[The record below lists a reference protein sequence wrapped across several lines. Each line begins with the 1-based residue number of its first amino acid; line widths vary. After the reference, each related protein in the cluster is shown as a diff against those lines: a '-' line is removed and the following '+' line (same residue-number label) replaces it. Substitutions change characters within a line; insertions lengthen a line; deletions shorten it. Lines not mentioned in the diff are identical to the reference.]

1 MFKATSHRFARLFRD
16 RKSGRFLSCPI
27 IFYTKTWSF
36 FHLNMPSSSSPL
48 LDVLS
53 NACLAHLITGFTY
66 VLIPPSRLMRYPFF
80 LIILVFIHR
89 AVISTRP
96 INGIG
101 DQISTYLC
109 GFALYAHYYLIVIR
123 EIAPPVTSSLEQ
135 LSNVAAFYFSP
146 RRKLSAGRIP
156 SFSASDPKYVPSRLA
171 FIFAGIRRLL
181 FAFAFIHF
189 QRNYSL
195 NTIASDY
202 GPPRDRL
209 LSRIL
214 TFSVQNP
221 NDKISVIECIIR
233 VYITLTVLAMEYNI
247 HNLVHTSASI
257 IGVGLLRHSPSQW
270 PPIYGPLKEAYT
282 VRRFYGIF
290 YHSLMRNAF
299 VGNAA
304 WLVDPVLFWG
314 SHSTITNRVISPRK
328 SFVRKWLINLVALA
342 ICGMMHSVALSTADG
357 CPPGYF
363 QMRYY
368 LYILVGMLVEDSMFW
383 LFKQLRPR
391 PLHQDRIGF
400 CLRFCG
406 YLWVFLFHFWMI
418 PNSLYPNL
426 FCEVELQ
433 LETAI

>member
-1 MFKATSHRFARLFRD
+1 
-16 RKSGRFLSCPI
+16 
-27 IFYTKTWSF
+27 
-36 FHLNMPSSSSPL
+36 MPSSSSPL

-290 YHSLMRNAF
+290 YHNIMRNAF
-299 VGNAA
+299 IGNAA
-304 WLVDPVLFWG
+304 WIVDSFLLWV
-314 SHSTITNRVISPRK
+314 SHSTIISRII
-328 SFVRKWLINLVALA
+328 SSCIRDIRRGLINLVALV
-342 ICGMMHSVALSTADG
+342 ICGIMHSVAIFTIDS
-357 CPPGYF
+357 CPRDS

-368 LYILVGMLVEDSMFW
+368 FYIFIGMLTEDSIFW
-383 LFKQLRPR
+383 LFKRLHLRH
-391 PLHQDRIGF
+391 LHRDRIGVY
-400 CLRFCG
+400 LRFWG
-406 YLWVFLFHFWMI
+406 YLWVFLFHCWMI
-418 PNSLYPNL
+418 PNSLYPDIYCDMML
-426 FCEVELQ
+426 RIAKYKAQ
-433 LETAI
+433 S

>member
-1 MFKATSHRFARLFRD
+1 
-16 RKSGRFLSCPI
+16 
-27 IFYTKTWSF
+27 
-36 FHLNMPSSSSPL
+36 MPSLSSSL

-53 NACLAHLITGFTY
+53 NACLAHLIAGFTY

-80 LIILVFIHR
+80 LIILVFVHR

-96 INGIG
+96 IDGIG
-101 DQISTYLC
+101 NQISTYLC

-123 EIAPPVTSSLEQ
+123 EIAPPAASSLEQ
-135 LSNVAAFYFSP
+135 LSNVVACYFSP

-171 FIFAGIRRLL
+171 FLFAGIRRLL
-181 FAFAFIHF
+181 FAFAFIYF
-189 QRNYSL
+189 RRNYSL
-195 NTIASDY
+195 NTLASDY
-202 GPPRDRL
+202 GPPHDRL
-209 LSRIL
+209 LSRVL

-221 NDKISVIECIIR
+221 DDKISVIECIIR
-233 VYITLTVLAMEYNI
+233 VYITLSVLAMEYNL

-304 WLVDPVLFWG
+304 WLVDSVLFWG
-314 SHSTITNRVISPRK
+314 SHSTDGVISPRK
-328 SFVRKWLINLVALA
+328 SFVRKWLINLVALV
-342 ICGMMHSVALSTADG
+342 ICGIMHSVALSTVDG
-357 CPPGYF
+357 CPRDS

-368 LYILVGMLVEDSMFW
+368 LFILIGMLAEDSMFW

-391 PLHQDRIGF
+391 HLHRERIGF

-426 FCEVELQ
+426 FCEVKLQ
-433 LETAI
+433 TAI